1 MNLND
6 ITSTQITIITIIA
19 LWELIWK
26 GLALWQAAR
35 QNDKLWYLLILS
47 FNTVGILPIVYIF
60 IISKGK
66 STKKEPNSVKD

>member
-35 QNDKLWYLLILS
+35 QNDKLWYLLILI